1 MRIAICDDKAE
12 ITMQMKE
19 YLLSMRNMIESR
31 MDISIFNAADDF
43 LYEVE
48 NNASYDA
55 VFMDIDLGELNG
67 IDIAK
72 RIYEKHPVTM
82 IAFITGHRQYIHDV
96 FDVQPCGFIEKPIL
110 KENVKK
116 VFELIVKKCDELPK
130 LCYNVGGSQKSIM
143 LREIVY
149 LKSDSRKIIVTGIK
163 GNDVFYGKMDEVDE
177 KLQRLS
183 SNFVRISQSYIINAK
198 YIKSISYTEVV
209 LNDNGKNTTLS
220 ISQRYRAQVKK
231 WYINQNIT

>member
-48 NNASYDA
+48 NSVSYDA

-116 VFELIVKKCDELPK
+116 VFELIVRKCDELPK
-130 LCYNVGGSQKSIM
+130 LCYNIGGSQKSTM
-143 LREIVY
+143 LREIIY
-149 LKSDSRKIIVTGIK
+149 LKSDGRKIIVTGIN

-183 SNFVRISQSYIINAK
+183 SNFVRISQSYIVNAK
-198 YIKSISYTEVV
+198 YIKAISYTEVV
-209 LNDNGKNTTLS
+209 LNDNGGNTTLS

>member
-116 VFELIVKKCDELPK
+116 VFELIVRKCDELPK

-143 LREIVY
+143 LREIIY

-183 SNFVRISQSYIINAK
+183 SNFVRISQSYIVNAK
-198 YIKSISYTEVV
+198 YIKAISYTEVV
-209 LNDNGKNTTLS
+209 LNDNGGNTTLN

-231 WYINQNIT
+231 WYINQNMT